1 MINFKRNDSMKS
13 LCKTIRFI
21 IACLLIL
28 IGLIGLLIPVF
39 PTIPFLIAAAVVMGK
54 KPADIVR
61 FFQWI
66 TKNMR
71 LRYSRFVR
79 KLKKKRLRKK

>member
-1 MINFKRNDSMKS
+1 MKS

-28 IGLIGLLIPVF
+28 IGLAGLLIPVF
-39 PTIPFLIAAAVVMGK
+39 PTVPFLIAAAVVMGK

-71 LRYSRFVR
+71 LKYSRFVR